1 MKDKIN
7 KILKLAKLNKF
18 SEAKII
24 AEDIKKNLQQNYE
37 FLNVYGYILFRLES
51 YEEAIKLYK
60 KILETKPDYIF
71 PINNLAN
78 VYSKLNKHEEALSYF
93 NQALKLKPDYF
104 EASYGI
110 SEVYFKMRNYENSL
124 LYLNKSI
131 NLKPGYLPPIKSKLH
146 LLKVT
151 NQKEDILKFLNQMII
166 QIPGNAYLYNE
177 KALVLSEL
185 GRETE
190 AINSYKNTYFYDRNY
205 PFVLGK
211 IVFDKLMNCE
221 WEKIEE
227 NFDEIST
234 KIQKKKEVA
243 DPLTVSYV
251 IDSPLTVSESSK
263 IWVKF
268 KNSGKNNEH
277 HFKNKKNKG
286 KINIGYFSADFR
298 DHPIG
303 HLISRTIELHDK
315 SKFCIHGFYFGKK
328 QKKDDYYHLRLKKAF
343 QEYHDV
349 SNKNHDEIVNLSR
362 NLKIDIAID
371 LMGYT
376 GGFENRMEIFLKKCA
391 PIQINFLGFPGTL
404 GTNKFDYIVADKNL
418 IYEDEKK
425 FYSEKVIFLPN
436 SYQPSEKDRFI
447 SNKKFTKKD
456 FNLPEDKF
464 IFCCFNSNQK
474 ILRSTFNLWIEILKK
489 TPKSILWLL
498 SKNKNF
504 INNFKNEF
512 NKQNVSSD
520 RIIFSKKLPVDE
532 HLVRIKFADLFLDT
546 FPYNAHT
553 TCSDSIWAGVPLLTK
568 KGKSFHSRVA
578 SSLLKTSNLEE
589 LITYSDREYI
599 DKAVKIANDVQYLK
613 SLKEKLD
620 KTRDTNPLF
629 NSKFYTKKLEQAFEI
644 IYQRKFENQKPE
656 DIYL

>member
-1 MKDKIN
+1 MKEKIN
-7 KILKLAKLNKF
+7 KILELVKLNKF
-18 SEAKII
+18 KEAKII
-24 AEDIKKNLQQNYE
+24 AEDIKKNLEQNYE
-37 FLNVYGYILFRLES
+37 FLNVYGYILFKLQN

-60 KILETKPDYIF
+60 KILKIKPDYIF
-71 PINNLAN
+71 PLNNLAN
-78 VYSKLNKHEEALSYF
+78 VYSKLNKHEEALNYF
-93 NQALKLKPDYF
+93 NQALKLNPDYF
-104 EASYGI
+104 EASYGV
-110 SEVYFKMRNYENSL
+110 SEVYFKMQNYKDSL
-124 LYLNKSI
+124 FHLNKSI
-131 NLKPGYLPPIKSKLH
+131 NLKPSYLPPIKSKLH
-146 LLKVT
+146 ILRLIDK
-151 NQKEDILKFLNQMII
+151 KEDILKFLNQMIT
-166 QIPGNAYLYNE
+166 QIPDNAYLYNE

-190 AINSYKNTYFYDRNY
+190 AINSYKNTYFFDRDY

-221 WEKIEE
+221 WDKIEE
-227 NFDEIST
+227 DFEEISS
-234 KIQKKKEVA
+234 KIKKKKQTS

-251 IDSPLTVSESSK
+251 TDSPLTLRESSK
-263 IWVKF
+263 IWIEF
-268 KNSGKNNEH
+268 KNPGKNKEH
-277 HFKNKKNKG
+277 HFINEKKKG

-315 SKFCIHGFYFGKK
+315 SKFNIHGFYFGKK
-328 QKKDDYYHLRLKKAF
+328 QKKNDYYHLRLKKAF

-371 LMGYT
+371 LMGHT

-391 PIQINFLGFPGTL
+391 PIQINFLGYPGTL

-418 IYEDEKK
+418 INEDEKK
-425 FYSEKVIFLPN
+425 FYYEKIIFLPN
-436 SYQPSEKDRFI
+436 SYQPSEKDRII
-447 SNKKFTKKD
+447 SDKKFTKKE
-456 FNLPEDKF
+456 FNLPENKF

-474 ILRSTFNLWIEILKK
+474 ILRNVFNLWIEILKK
-489 TPKSILWLL
+489 SSDSILWLL
-498 SKNKNF
+498 SKNENF

-512 NKQNVSSD
+512 NKQNVSTD
-520 RIIFSKKLPVDE
+520 RIIFSKKLSVNE
-532 HLVRIKFADLFLDT
+532 HLARIKFADLFLDT

-589 LITYSDREYI
+589 LITYSDKEYI
-599 DKAVKIANDVQYLK
+599 DKAIKIANDKQYLK
-613 SLKEKLD
+613 NLKNKLN

-629 NSKFYTKKLEQAFEI
+629 NSEFYTKKLEKAFEI
-644 IYQRKFENQKPE
+644 IYNRKIENQKPE

>member
-1 MKDKIN
+1 MKN
-7 KILKLAKLNKF
+7 KISEILELVKLNKF
-18 SEAKII
+18 NEANII
-24 AEDIKKNLQQNYE
+24 ADNIKKDLTQNHE
-37 FLNVYGYILFRLES
+37 FLNIYGYILFRLES
-51 YEEAIKLYK
+51 YEKAIKIYK
-60 KILETKPDYIF
+60 KILTLSPEHIF
-71 PINNLAN
+71 PLNNLAN
-78 VYSKLNKHEEALSYF
+78 VYSKINKHEEALNYF

-110 SEVYFKMRNYENSL
+110 SEVYFKTQKYEDSL
-124 LYLNKSI
+124 LYLNKCI
-131 NLKPGYLPPIKSKLH
+131 DLKPGYLPPIKSKLH

-151 NQKEDILKFLNQMII
+151 SKKEDILEFLNQIII

-190 AINSYKNTYFYDRNY
+190 SINSYKNVYFYDRDY

-221 WEKIEE
+221 WDKIEE
-227 NFDEIST
+227 NCDEIFS
-234 KIQKKKEVA
+234 KIEKKKETA

-251 IDSPLTVSESSK
+251 IDSPLALKNSAK
-263 IWVKF
+263 IWVNF
-268 KNSGKNNEH
+268 KNSEKNSEY
-277 HFKNKKNKG
+277 HFKNIKKKE

-315 SKFCIHGFYFGKK
+315 SKFNIHGFYFGKR
-328 QKKDDYYHLRLKKAF
+328 QKKNDYYHLRLKKAF
-343 QEYHDV
+343 HKYHDV
-349 SNKNHDEIVNLSR
+349 SNKSHDEIVNLSR

-371 LMGYT
+371 LMGHT
-376 GGFENRMEIFLKKCA
+376 GGFENHMEIFLKSCA
-391 PIQINFLGFPGTL
+391 PVQINFLGYPGTL
-404 GTNKFDYIVADKNL
+404 GTNKFDYIIADKTL
-418 IYEDEKK
+418 IKEDEKNY
-425 FYSEKVIFLPN
+425 YSEKIIFLPN

-447 SNKKFTKKD
+447 SKKKFTKKE

-474 ILRSTFNLWIEILKK
+474 ILKNICNLWIEILTKV
-489 TPKSILWLL
+489 PSSILWLL
-498 SKNKNF
+498 SKNQNF

-512 NKQNVSSD
+512 NKQNISSD
-520 RIIFSKKLPVDE
+520 RIIFSKKLSVDE

-553 TCSDSIWAGVPLLTK
+553 TCSDSIWAGVPILTK

-589 LITYSDREYI
+589 LITYSDKEYV
-599 DKAVKIANDVQYLK
+599 DKAVKIANDKQYLK
-613 SLKEKLD
+613 YLKSRLNKS
-620 KTRDTNPLF
+620 RDTNPLF
-629 NSKFYTKKLEQAFEI
+629 NSEFYTKKLEQAFEI
-644 IYQRKFENQKPE
+644 IYKRKLEGQQTD